1 MKIHTNFIGGNS
13 IVKNQTAQAVVLE
26 NELRDTTKDWF
37 YWAFCVEGAQGKTIT
52 FHLQNSRLGYFGP
65 AVSYDLET
73 WHWLGSLDSPSSFTY
88 TFGETESTV
97 YFAHFAL
104 RKLKTQSGK
113 ISLSEDVSFEYC
125 LGILSGEGQRIIQR
139 ERTGCG

>member
-52 FHLQNSRLGYFGP
+52 FHLQLPLRLFRAG
-65 AVSYDLET
+65 
-73 WHWLGSLDSPSSFTY
+73 
-88 TFGETESTV
+88 
-97 YFAHFAL
+97 
-104 RKLKTQSGK
+104 RKLRFGN
-113 ISLSEDVSFEYC
+113 LALV
-125 LGILSGEGQRIIQR
+125 G
-139 ERTGCG
+139 

>member
-97 YFAHFAL
+97 YFAHHMLYHPNRLCGVCAEKRPGNNGAL
-104 RKLKTQSGK
+104 PGLQ
-113 ISLSEDVSFEYC
+113 
-125 LGILSGEGQRIIQR
+125 GQQR
-139 ERTGCG
+139 ALHTA